1 MPKKIIEVETQEI
14 YKTEEIDQ
22 FDTSE
27 KTIISKYSN
36 EKERKDIFEDEKFLY
51 FTPISNEKKRRFI
64 PSTPQKERYDKENN
78 ITINIKGKNL
88 LSIFESM

>member
-22 FDTSE
+22 FDTPE
-27 KTIISKYSN
+27 KTIINKYSN

-64 PSTPQKERYDKENN
+64 PSTPQKKDTIKKIILPLILKEK
-78 ITINIKGKNL
+78 IY
-88 LSIFESM
+88 